1 MITNIILGSLAL
13 VLFIALIEL
22 NIRYYKL
29 VNKETITNKYIS
41 ELNKPLRYG
50 YISKPLTWNDTTK
63 FTCRVYVKELDRFTN
78 GESRIEIEK
87 IESGITSG
95 QISPTAVENFIRDQ
109 FISVVE
115 TSDVVWLESENA
127 IKDVRRKKLE
137 QLKENIEKK

>member
-1 MITNIILGSLAL
+1 MEINIVLGVFAIL
-13 VLFIALIEL
+13 LFIAFIAV
-22 NIRYYKL
+22 NIKYRKL
-29 VNKETITNKYIS
+29 VNEKTITNKYIS

-78 GESRIEIEK
+78 GESRIEIDK

-95 QISPTAVENFIRDQ
+95 QISPTTVENFIRDQ

>member
-78 GESRIEIEK
+78 GESRIEIDK